1 METKELII
9 VEVFCQEYQ
18 IELTLIEELEE
29 FGLIETIVHQE
40 NKYVIKNQLPDI
52 EKIIRLHNE
61 LNINKEGIEIILDL
75 LNKMN
80 HINKE
85 IKQLKDRL
93 NLYE

>member
-1 METKELII
+1 METQELII
-9 VEVFCQEYQ
+9 VEVFCKEYQ
-18 IELTLIEELEE
+18 IELTLIEDLED

-40 NKYVIKNQLPDI
+40 DKYVIKNQLADI

-75 LNKMN
+75 LNKVN
-80 HINKE
+80 HINNE
-85 IKQLKDRL
+85 VKQLKDRL

>member
-1 METKELII
+1 METQELVI
-9 VEVFCQEYQ
+9 VEVFCREYQ
-18 IELTLIEELEE
+18 IELTLIEDLED

-40 NKYVIKNQLPDI
+40 DKYVNKNQLADI

-75 LNKMN
+75 LNKVN
-80 HINKE
+80 HINNE
-85 IKQLKDRL
+85 VKQLKDRL

>member
-52 EKIIRLHNE
+52 ENLVQCG
-61 LNINKEGIEIILDL
+61 LT
-75 LNKMN
+75 
-80 HINKE
+80 
-85 IKQLKDRL
+85 LKVSF
-93 NLYE
+93 

>member
-40 NKYVIKNQLPDI
+40 DKYVIKNQLPDI

-80 HINKE
+80 HINNE
-85 IKQLKDRL
+85 VKQLKDRL

>member
-1 METKELII
+1 METQELVI
-9 VEVFCQEYQ
+9 VEVFCREYQ
-18 IELTLIEELEE
+18 IELTLIEDLED

-40 NKYVIKNQLPDI
+40 DKYVIKNQLADI

-75 LNKMN
+75 LNKVN
-80 HINKE
+80 HINNE
-85 IKQLKDRL
+85 VKQLKDRL

>member
-1 METKELII
+1 METQELII
-9 VEVFCQEYQ
+9 VEVFCQEYE
-18 IELTLIEELEE
+18 IEINLIEELEE

-40 NKYVIKNQLPDI
+40 DKYVIKNQLADI

-75 LNKMN
+75 LDKVN
-80 HINKE
+80 HINNE
-85 IKQLKDRL
+85 VKQLKDRL

>member
-1 METKELII
+1 METQDLII
-9 VEVFCQEYQ
+9 VEVFCREYQ
-18 IELTLIEELEE
+18 IELTLIEDLED

-40 NKYVIKNQLPDI
+40 DKYVIKNQLADI

-75 LNKMN
+75 LNKVN
-80 HINKE
+80 HINNE
-85 IKQLKDRL
+85 VKQLKDRL